1 MMRKV
6 TIAILLFCGI
16 VGAHAQRVL
25 TLDSCRAMALKNN
38 KQLQVSRLNKTMAEN
53 TRKAARTQYL
63 PKVDAVAGYEYF
75 SREINL
81 LSKSQKSALNNIGTT
96 GVQDASGA
104 LGNGISEQL
113 TGMVQQG
120 TLTAAQAQQLGG
132 FLTQFA
138 NGPIAQ
144 YAAGLGNTIGQK
156 VVDALHTDTH
166 NLFGG
171 SIFLRQPLYMGGAVT
186 AANRM
191 ADITSNMADD
201 NITLKSQSTLYNID
215 QAYWTVVS
223 LKQKQR
229 LAYSFRDLVKK
240 LDDDVQ
246 KMIGQGVATR
256 ADGLKVKVRVNEAD
270 MQITQVDDG
279 LVLSKMLLCQLCG
292 LPMDEDVTLADEDKD
307 GIDTDA
313 SVAAESYVPDKDI
326 SSRPEVRLLQQ
337 GVSLGKQNTKLVRAA
352 FLPHLALTGGY
363 SLTNPNVFN
372 GFQKTFSGV
381 WNVGVLL
388 QVPVWNW
395 FEGKYKIR
403 ASKAA
408 TSMAELELADAQE
421 KINLQITQ
429 GRFKVKEARK
439 KLAMAEKNIAS
450 ADENLRCAQVGFKEG
465 VMEST
470 DVLAAQTAWQQAQSQ
485 KIDAQVEVKL
495 AQVNLE
501 KAFGILTLR

>member
-1 MMRKV
+1 MRKITV
-6 TIAILLFCGI
+6 AIFLLCGF
-16 VGAHAQRVL
+16 APACAQRVL
-25 TLDSCRAMALKNN
+25 TLDSCRALALRNN
-38 KQLQVSRLNKTMAEN
+38 KQLQVSRLNKDMAEN
-53 TRKAARTQYL
+53 ARKSARTQYL

-81 LSKSQKSALNNIGTT
+81 LSKDQKKALNNIGTT
-96 GVQDASGA
+96 GVQQVSGD
-104 LGNGISEQL
+104 LSTGINDQL
-113 TGMVQQG
+113 TGLVQQG
-120 TLTAAQAQQLGG
+120 TITAEQAQQLGG
-132 FLTQFA
+132 VMNQFA

-144 YAAGLGNTIGQK
+144 YAAGLGNTIGKK

-166 NLFGG
+166 NMFGG
-171 SIFLRQPLYMGGAVT
+171 SIFLRQPLFMGGAIT

-191 ADITSNMADD
+191 ADITSAMADD
-201 NITLKSQSTLYNID
+201 NITLKNQSTLYNID

-223 LKQKQR
+223 LKQKQK

-246 KMIGQGVATR
+246 KMIKQGVATR
-256 ADGLKVKVRVNEAD
+256 ADGLKVQVRVNEAD

-292 LPMDEDVTLADEDKD
+292 LPMDEDITLADEDSNELSSAR
-307 GIDTDA
+307 I
-313 SVAAESYVPDKDI
+313 SPAESYTPDKDL
-326 SSRPEVRLLQQ
+326 SSRPEVRLLQHS
-337 GVSLGKQNTKLVRAA
+337 VSLGEQNTKLVRAA
-352 FLPHLALTGGY
+352 YLPHLALTGGY

-388 QVPVWNW
+388 QVPIWNW
-395 FEGKYKIR
+395 FDGKYKIR

-408 TSMAELELADAQE
+408 TSMARMELADAQE

-450 ADENLRCAQVGFKEG
+450 AEENLRCAQVGFKEG

-470 DVLAAQTAWQQAQSQ
+470 DVLTAQTAWQQAQSQ
-485 KIDAQVEVKL
+485 KIDAEVEVRL

-501 KAFGILTLR
+501 KALGILQ

>member
-1 MMRKV
+1 MRKIA
-6 TIAILLFCGI
+6 IAILLLGGI
-16 VGAHAQRVL
+16 INTQAQRVL
-25 TLDSCRAMALKNN
+25 SLDSCRALALRNN
-38 KQLQVSRLNKTMAEN
+38 KQLQVSRINKEMTEN
-53 TRKAARTQYL
+53 ARKSARTQYL
-63 PKVDAVAGYEYF
+63 PKVDAVAGYSYF

-81 LSKSQKSALNNIGTT
+81 LSKAQKNELSNIGTT
-96 GVQDASGA
+96 GVQNASGV
-104 LGNGISEQL
+104 LTQGISDQL
-113 TGMVQQG
+113 TSMVQQG

-132 FLTQFA
+132 FMGQFA
-138 NGPIAQ
+138 NGPISQ
-144 YAAGLGNTIGQK
+144 YAANLGNTIGQR

-166 NLFGG
+166 NIFGG

-191 ADITSNMADD
+191 ADITSEMADD
-201 NITLKSQSTLYNID
+201 NITLKNQSTLYNID

-229 LAYSFRDLVKK
+229 LAYSFRDLVQK
-240 LDDDVQ
+240 LDDDVT
-246 KMIGQGVATR
+246 KMIKQGVATR

-292 LPMDEDVTLADEDKD
+292 LPMDEQVTLVDEDKD
-307 GIDTDA
+307 HIDTES
-313 SVAAESYVPDKDI
+313 SVAAENYTPDKDI
-326 SSRPEVRLLQQ
+326 SSRPEVRLLQH
-337 GVSLGKQNTKLVRAA
+337 GVSLGEQNTKLVRAA
-352 FLPHLALTGGY
+352 YLPHLALTGGY

-372 GFQKTFSGV
+372 GFQKNFSGV

-395 FEGKYKIR
+395 FDGKYKIR

-408 TSMAELELADAQE
+408 TNMARLELADTQE

-429 GRFKVKEARK
+429 SRFKVKEARK
-439 KLAMAEKNIAS
+439 KLAMAEKNITS
-450 ADENLRCAQVGFKEG
+450 AEENLRCAQVGFKEG

-470 DVLAAQTAWQQAQSQ
+470 DVLTAQTAWQQAQSQ

-501 KAFGILTLR
+501 KALGILQ

>member
-1 MMRKV
+1 MNRKMV
-6 TIAILLFCGI
+6 IAVLAFVCAGS
-16 VGAHAQRVL
+16 AQAQQVL
-25 TLDSCRAMALKNN
+25 TLDSCRALALRNN
-38 KQLQVSRLNKTMAEN
+38 KQLQVSRINKEMAEY
-53 TRKAARTQYL
+53 TRKSARTQYL
-63 PKVDAVAGYEYF
+63 PKVDAVAGYSYF

-81 LSKSQKSALNNIGTT
+81 LSKDQKTALNNIGTT
-96 GVQDASGA
+96 GVQEAGGL
-104 LGNGISEQL
+104 LGTGINEQL
-113 TGMVQQG
+113 TSMVQQG
-120 TLTAAQAQQLGG
+120 TLTSAQAQQLGG
-132 FLTQFA
+132 FMTQFA
-138 NGPIAQ
+138 NGPVAN
-144 YAAGLGNTIGQK
+144 YAAELGNTIGKK

-166 NLFGG
+166 NFFAG

-191 ADITSNMADD
+191 ADITSDMADD
-201 NITLKSQSTLYNID
+201 NITLKNQSTLYNID

-223 LKQKQR
+223 LKQKQN

-246 KMIGQGVATR
+246 KMIKQGVATR
-256 ADGLKVKVRVNEAD
+256 ADGLKVQVRVNEAD

-292 LPMDEDVTLADEDKD
+292 LPMDEDITLADENKD
-307 GIDTDA
+307 HIDTDA
-313 SVAAESYVPDKDI
+313 TVAAESYTPDKDV
-326 SSRPEVRLLQQ
+326 SSRPEVRLLQNS
-337 GVSLGKQNTKLVRAA
+337 VNLGEQNTKLVRSAY
-352 FLPHLALTGGY
+352 LPHLALTGGY

-372 GFQKTFSGV
+372 GFQRNFSGV
-381 WNVGVLL
+381 WNVGVML

-395 FEGKYKIR
+395 FDGKYKVR

-408 TSMAELELADAQE
+408 TTMARLELSDTQE

-429 GRFKVKEARK
+429 SRFKVKEARK
-439 KLAMAEKNIAS
+439 KLAMAEKNISS
-450 ADENLRCAQVGFKEG
+450 AEENLRCAQVGFKEG

-501 KAFGILTLR
+501 KALGILTLR